1 MKRFGIFG
9 NLHNM
14 YIKILYIREVSTVN
28 KKEDLKVKL
37 NKNHQVFLDS
47 MMGQEALTNNNPTRS
62 RREIAS
68 DFRNN
73 PKTLSEIIRES
84 R

>member
-1 MKRFGIFG
+1 M
-9 NLHNM
+9 H
-14 YIKILYIREVSTVN
+14 IKVLNIREVPTVN
-28 KKEDLKVKL
+28 KKEALKGKL
-37 NKNHQVFLDS
+37 NKSHQAFLDS

-68 DFRNN
+68 AFRNS

-84 R
+84 RQL